1 MPHRKS
7 GCRWGQGR
15 PAGLSIAKS
24 ADAENAGA
32 TQHSPKQ
39 RPQSARSTACARSG
53 ASPEGPGSLLK
64 GGLRPGQRR
73 FAARL
78 RPGRRLPGAPN
89 WPRLRSGHYDRQQP
103 WRRDRGQVMKS
114 SVPVI
119 DLTPWFGGDQEARAA
134 VAAQVDA
141 ALQSVGFFLI
151 TGHGVPGQMR
161 ARVRAGG
168 AGVLRAAARDQ
179 AALRRY
185 RRRPGLAAARRRGQ
199 RLRRGH
205 GDPAGPEGV
214 IRGRRRPAD
223 RRPGRRRVLVPAQ
236 RLPGRGAGAGARRR
250 RLPGADARA
259 RGRAAR
265 ACARRRWAWK
275 ATSSPGTP
283 GTPRTR

>member
-39 RPQSARSTACARSG
+39 RPQSARSTSCARSG

-64 GGLRPGQRR
+64 GGLRPGWRR

-78 RPGRRLPGAPN
+78 RPGQRLPGAPD

-103 WRRDRGQVMKS
+103 WRRDRGQVMTS

-134 VAAQVDA
+134 VAAKVDT
-141 ALQSVGFFLI
+141 ALQRETKQRYAVTVAGRGWLPPGVEADGYAEGTATPPDLKESFAVG
-151 TGHGVPGQMR
+151 
-161 ARVRAGG
+161 A
-168 AGVLRAAARDQ
+168 DQ
-179 AALRRY
+179 
-185 RRRPGLAAARRRGQ
+185 PT
-199 RLRRGH
+199 
-205 GDPAGPEGV
+205 GDPEIDGYWFQPNV
-214 IRGRRRPAD
+214 
-223 RRPGRRRVLVPAQ
+223 
-236 RLPGRGAGAGARRR
+236 
-250 RLPGADARA
+250 
-259 RGRAAR
+259 
-265 ACARRRWAWK
+265 
-275 ATSSPGTP
+275 
-283 GTPRTR
+283 